1 MCYLSHSLTVQ
12 PSLIWNHCVDQ
23 AGRRLRE
30 IFACLCLPDA
40 EIKSM
45 HHCGWQKKMTN
56 FGRLLATG
64 QGWGVQ

>member
-1 MCYLSHSLTVQ
+1 
-12 PSLIWNHCVDQ
+12 
-23 AGRRLRE
+23 
-30 IFACLCLPDA
+30 
-40 EIKSM
+40 M